1 MAHITLAGTL
11 RDPDGNPAVG
21 DKVRFTHQTT
31 TGETVKSAISVLTI
45 DPSGVYSVDLEYGFV
60 LVEYKDSRE
69 PSFKNI
75 GIATVNNT
83 NPATSI
89 PELLNAI
96 VPVSSAELIEFQ
108 GILADCVAAQV
119 AAAASATLVTNII
132 SESGANLSLGT
143 GALSSNTTGSANTAN
158 GFDSLRDNT
167 TGNQNTAVGVEVLQ
181 LNTTGGQN
189 TAIGSYTLKLNT
201 TASNN
206 TGVGHR
212 ALENN
217 LTGSSNTAIGRSV
230 LIDNTTASNNTGVG
244 TNALSINTTGYNNT
258 AMGVFA
264 LKLNTTGIEN
274 TAIGME
280 ALKSNTTGSSN
291 VAVGLIAL
299 RDNTTGGNNTALG
312 KSALTNITT
321 GSLNTGIGFNA
332 RSSSATAIGQVTLG
346 DANVT
351 ALRCNVTSISS
362 LSDIR
367 DKTEIIDSPYGL
379 DFINTIQPK
388 QYKWETRDG
397 NVKDGSTRIGF
408 IAQELLEACQGEND
422 KLDLVMT
429 DNPEMLEANY
439 SNLLPI
445 MVQAIKD
452 LSKRL
457 EDLEG

>member
-89 PELLNAI
+89 PELLNAV

-132 SESGANLSLGT
+132 SESGENLSLGT
-143 GALSSNTTGSANTAN
+143 GALSSNTTGSSNTAN

-167 TGNQNTAVGVEVLQ
+167 IGNQNTAVGVEVLKV
-181 LNTTGGQN
+181 NTSGGQN
-189 TAIGSYTLKLNT
+189 IGIGSYTLLSNT

-206 TGVGHR
+206 TAIGHR
-212 ALENN
+212 A
-217 LTGSSNTAIGRSV
+217 SQ
-230 LIDNTTASNNTGVG
+230 
-244 TNALSINTTGYNNT
+244 
-258 AMGVFA
+258 
-264 LKLNTTGIEN
+264 
-274 TAIGME
+274 
-280 ALKSNTTGSSN
+280 
-291 VAVGLIAL
+291 
-299 RDNTTGGNNTALG
+299 DNTTGGNNTALG
-312 KSALTNITT
+312 RSALINNTT
-321 GSLNTGIGFNA
+321 GYYNTGVGYNA

-379 DFINTIQPK
+379 DFINTIQPR
-388 QYKWETRDG
+388 QYKWETREE
-397 NVKDGSTRIGF
+397 NTKDGLTRIGF

>member
-89 PELLNAI
+89 PELLNAV

-132 SESGANLSLGT
+132 SESGENLSLGT
-143 GALSSNTTGSANTAN
+143 GALSSNTTGSSNTAN

-167 TGNQNTAVGVEVLQ
+167 IGNQNTAVGVEVLKV
-181 LNTTGGQN
+181 NTSGGQN
-189 TAIGSYTLKLNT
+189 IGIGSYTLLSNT

-206 TGVGHR
+206 TAIGHR
-212 ALENN
+212 A
-217 LTGSSNTAIGRSV
+217 SQ
-230 LIDNTTASNNTGVG
+230 
-244 TNALSINTTGYNNT
+244 
-258 AMGVFA
+258 
-264 LKLNTTGIEN
+264 
-274 TAIGME
+274 
-280 ALKSNTTGSSN
+280 
-291 VAVGLIAL
+291 
-299 RDNTTGGNNTALG
+299 DNTTGGNNTALG
-312 KSALTNITT
+312 RSALINNTT
-321 GSLNTGIGFNA
+321 GHYNTGVGYNA
-332 RSSSATAIGQVTLG
+332 SSSSTGAIGQVTLG

-367 DKTEIIDSPYGL
+367 DKTDVIDSPYGL
-379 DFINTIQPK
+379 DFINTIQPR

>member
-11 RDPDGNPAVG
+11 RDPDGGPAVG

-89 PELLNAI
+89 PELLNAV

-132 SESGANLSLGT
+132 SESGENLSLGT
-143 GALSSNTTGSANTAN
+143 GALSSNTTGSSNTAN

-167 TGNQNTAVGVEVLQ
+167 IGNQNTAVGVEVLKV
-181 LNTTGGQN
+181 NTSGGQN
-189 TAIGSYTLKLNT
+189 IGIGSYTLLSNT

-206 TGVGHR
+206 TAIGHR
-212 ALENN
+212 A
-217 LTGSSNTAIGRSV
+217 SQ
-230 LIDNTTASNNTGVG
+230 
-244 TNALSINTTGYNNT
+244 
-258 AMGVFA
+258 
-264 LKLNTTGIEN
+264 
-274 TAIGME
+274 
-280 ALKSNTTGSSN
+280 
-291 VAVGLIAL
+291 
-299 RDNTTGGNNTALG
+299 DNTTGGNNTALG
-312 KSALTNITT
+312 RSALINNTT
-321 GSLNTGIGFNA
+321 GYYNTGVGYNA

-379 DFINTIQPK
+379 DFINTIQPR

-429 DNPEMLEANY
+429 DNPEKLEANY

>member
-45 DPSGVYSVDLEYGFV
+45 DPSGVYSVDLEYGLV

-89 PELLNAI
+89 PELLNAV

-132 SESGANLSLGT
+132 SESGENLSLGT
-143 GALSSNTTGSANTAN
+143 GALSSNTTGASNTSN
-158 GFDSLRDNT
+158 GVNSLRDNT
-167 TGNQNTAVGVEVLQ
+167 TGNQNTAVGVEVLKV
-181 LNTTGGQN
+181 NTTGSQN
-189 TAIGSYTLKLNT
+189 IGIGSYTLLSNT

-206 TGVGHR
+206 TAIGHR
-212 ALENN
+212 A
-217 LTGSSNTAIGRSV
+217 SQ
-230 LIDNTTASNNTGVG
+230 
-244 TNALSINTTGYNNT
+244 
-258 AMGVFA
+258 
-264 LKLNTTGIEN
+264 
-274 TAIGME
+274 
-280 ALKSNTTGSSN
+280 
-291 VAVGLIAL
+291 
-299 RDNTTGGNNTALG
+299 DNTTGGNNTALG
-312 KSALTNITT
+312 RSALINTTT

-332 RSSSATAIGQVTLG
+332 RSSSAAAIGQVTLG

-367 DKTEIIDSPYGL
+367 DKTDVIDSPYGL
-379 DFINTIQPK
+379 DFINTIQPR
-388 QYKWETRDG
+388 QYKWETREE
-397 NVKDGSTRIGF
+397 NTKDGLTRIGF

>member
-89 PELLNAI
+89 PELLNAV

-119 AAAASATLVTNII
+119 AAVASATLVTNII
-132 SESGANLSLGT
+132 SESGENLSLGT
-143 GALSSNTTGSANTAN
+143 GALSSNTTGSSNTAN

-167 TGNQNTAVGVEVLQ
+167 IGNQNTAVGVEVLKV
-181 LNTTGGQN
+181 NTSGGQN
-189 TAIGSYTLKLNT
+189 IGIGSYTLLSNT

-206 TGVGHR
+206 TALGHR
-212 ALENN
+212 A
-217 LTGSSNTAIGRSV
+217 SQ
-230 LIDNTTASNNTGVG
+230 
-244 TNALSINTTGYNNT
+244 
-258 AMGVFA
+258 
-264 LKLNTTGIEN
+264 
-274 TAIGME
+274 
-280 ALKSNTTGSSN
+280 
-291 VAVGLIAL
+291 
-299 RDNTTGGNNTALG
+299 DNTTGGNNTALG
-312 KSALTNITT
+312 RSALINNTT
-321 GSLNTGIGFNA
+321 GYYNTGVGYNA
-332 RSSSATAIGQVTLG
+332 RSSSTGAIGQVTLG

-367 DKTEIIDSPYGL
+367 DKTDVIDSPYGL